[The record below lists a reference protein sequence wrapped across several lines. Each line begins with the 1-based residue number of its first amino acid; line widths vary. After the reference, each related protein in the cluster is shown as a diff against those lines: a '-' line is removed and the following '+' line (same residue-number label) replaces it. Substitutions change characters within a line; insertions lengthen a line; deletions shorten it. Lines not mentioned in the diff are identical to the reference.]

1 MPAPSSR
8 QELIDYCLRSLG
20 APVLEINVDDDQ
32 VNDRIDEAFEFW
44 NEYHMD
50 ATLKTYRKVRVT
62 EQIAAQKYVDL
73 PDSCLFV
80 TRVWPLTNNSSNSSG
95 MWSAR
100 YQMHL
105 NDVYD
110 LQYAGALV
118 NYVETRQFLEML
130 DMLLNGVPPIRF
142 NRHMNRM
149 YIDIDFAYTIAVGDW
164 IIVEAYETIEKEG
177 SGAYTKV
184 YNDIFLKKYAT
195 ALIKRQWGQNM
206 SKFEGMQLPG
216 GVTMNGMKILEDANA
231 EIAKLEADM
240 ELRYAKPVD
249 FFIG

>member
-1 MPAPSSR
+1 M
-8 QELIDYCLRSLG
+8 
-20 APVLEINVDDDQ
+20 LEINVDDDQ
-32 VNDRIDEAFEFW
+32 VNDRIDEAFQFW

-50 ATLKTYRKVRVT
+50 ATLKTYRKVQVT
-62 EQIAAQKYVDL
+62 DQIIDDSYIDL

-80 TRVWPLTNNSSNSSG
+80 TRVFPFTNNSSNSSG
-95 MWSAR
+95 MFSAR

-105 NDVYD
+105 NDIYD

-118 NYVETRQFLEML
+118 NYVESRQFLESL
-130 DMLLNGVPPIRF
+130 DMLLNGTPAIRF

-149 YIDIDFAYTIAVGDW
+149 YMDIDTATLTEDDW
-164 IIVEAYETIEKEG
+164 IIIEAYETLDHTE
-177 SGAYTKV
+177 YTKV
-184 YNDIFLKKYAT
+184 YNDMFLKKYST

-216 GVTMNGMKILEDANA
+216 GVTMNGMKILDDANA
-231 EIAKLEADM
+231 EIEKLEADM
-240 ELRYAKPVD
+240 ELKYAKPVD

>member
-1 MPAPSSR
+1 MAAPSSR
-8 QELIDYCLRSLG
+8 QNLIDYCLRNLG

-32 VNDRIDEAFEFW
+32 VNDRIDEAFQFW

-50 ATLKTYRKVRVT
+50 ATLKTYRKVQVT
-62 EQIAAQKYVDL
+62 QPLIDNKYVDL

-80 TRVWPLTNNSSNSSG
+80 TRVFPLTNNSSNSSG

-118 NYVETRQFLEML
+118 NYVETRQFLESL
-130 DMLLNGVPPIRF
+130 DMILNGVPPIRF

-149 YIDIDFAYTIAVGDW
+149 FVDVDFSQQLYLGDW
-164 IIVEAYETIEKEG
+164 IIIEAYETIDPTG
-177 SGAYTKV
+177 FTKV
-184 YNDIFLKKYAT
+184 YNDMFLKKYST

-216 GVTMNGMKILEDANA
+216 GVTINGMKILDDANA
-231 EIAKLEADM
+231 EIEKLEADM
-240 ELRYAKPVD
+240 ELKYAKPVD
-249 FFIG
+249 FLIG

>member
-1 MPAPSSR
+1 MAAPSSR
-8 QELIDYCLRSLG
+8 QNLIDYCLRNLG

-32 VNDRIDEAFEFW
+32 VNDRVDEAFQFW

-50 ATLKTYRKVRVT
+50 STIKTYRKH
-62 EQIAAQKYVDL
+62 QIIQEDIDNKYLDL
-73 PDSCLFV
+73 PESCLFV
-80 TRVWPLTNNSSNSSG
+80 TRVFPLTNNSSNSSG

-110 LQYAGALV
+110 LQYSGALV
-118 NYVETRQFLEML
+118 NYVETRQFLESL
-130 DMLLNGVPPIRF
+130 DMILNGVPPIRF

-149 YIDIDFAYTIAVGDW
+149 FIDIDFTQQLYLGDW
-164 IIVEAYETIEKEG
+164 IIIEGYETV
-177 SGAYTKV
+177 SPTDYTRV
-184 YNDIFLKKYAT
+184 YNDMFLKKYTT

-216 GVTMNGMKILEDANA
+216 GVTINAAKILDDANT
-231 EIAKLEADM
+231 EIEKLEGEM
-240 ELRYAKPVD
+240 ELKYQKPVD

>member
-1 MPAPSSR
+1 MAAPSSR
-8 QELIDYCLRSLG
+8 QNLIDYCLRNLG

-32 VNDRIDEAFEFW
+32 VNDRIDEAFQFW

-50 ATLKTYRKVRVT
+50 ATLKTYRKVQVDQT
-62 EQIAAQKYVDL
+62 IINNKYVDL

-80 TRVWPLTNNSSNSSG
+80 TRVFPLTNNSSNSSG

-118 NYVETRQFLEML
+118 NYVETRQFLESL
-130 DMLLNGVPPIRF
+130 DMILNGVPPIRF

-149 YIDIDFAYTIAVGDW
+149 FVDVDFSQQLYLGDW
-164 IIVEAYETIEKEG
+164 IIIEAYETIDPTG
-177 SGAYTKV
+177 FTKV
-184 YNDIFLKKYAT
+184 YNDMFLKKYST

-216 GVTMNGMKILEDANA
+216 GVTMNGMKILDDANA
-231 EIAKLEADM
+231 EIEKLEADM
-240 ELRYAKPVD
+240 ELKYAKPVD

>member
-1 MPAPSSR
+1 MAAPSSR
-8 QELIDYCLRSLG
+8 QNLIDYCLRNLG

-32 VNDRIDEAFEFW
+32 VNDRIDEAFQFW

-50 ATLKTYRKVRVT
+50 ATLKTYRKVQVDQT
-62 EQIAAQKYVDL
+62 IINNKYVDL
-73 PDSCLFV
+73 PESCLFV
-80 TRVWPLTNNSSNSSG
+80 TRVFPLTNNSSNSSG

-118 NYVETRQFLEML
+118 NYVETRQFLESL
-130 DMLLNGVPPIRF
+130 DMILNGVPPIRF

-149 YIDIDFAYTIAVGDW
+149 FVDIDFSQQLYLNDW
-164 IIVEAYETIEKEG
+164 IIIESYETIDPT
-177 SGAYTKV
+177 AFTKV
-184 YNDIFLKKYAT
+184 YNDMFLKKYTT

-216 GVTMNGMKILEDANA
+216 GVTINAAKMFDDAKAEIEKLED
-231 EIAKLEADM
+231 EM
-240 ELRYAKPVD
+240 ELKYQKPVD
-249 FFIG
+249 FLIG

>member
-32 VNDRIDEAFEFW
+32 VNDRIDEAFQFW

-50 ATLKTYRKVRVT
+50 ATLKTYRKVQIT
-62 EQIAAQKYVDL
+62 QEIAANKYVDL
-73 PDSCLFV
+73 PDSCLFI
-80 TRVWPLTNNSSNSSG
+80 TRVLPLTNNSSNSSG

-130 DMLLNGVPPIRF
+130 DMILNGVPPIRF
-142 NRHMNRM
+142 NRHMNRLF
-149 YIDIDFAYTIAVGDW
+149 IDIDFSYTIAVGDW
-164 IIVEAYETIEKEG
+164 IIVEAYETLERDG
-177 SGAYTKV
+177 SGAHTKV
-184 YNDIFLKKYAT
+184 YNDMFLKKYAT

-231 EIAKLEADM
+231 EIEKLEIDM

-249 FFIG
+249 FLIG